1 MLAEEFVT
9 GRFGRPTREPG
20 SRWAFTYY
28 LPNQIP
34 RDLPLTAPVVAALSE
49 ADAALGQL
57 HGLGIVITDPSMLI
71 GPYLRS
77 EALSSTRIEGT
88 QASLSEVLQAELD
101 DSSPTQD
108 VREVQRY
115 LEATGLAYRLIA
127 DLPISQRLI
136 LDVHRTLLTD
146 VRGEQRRPGEFRTSP
161 VWIGAAGATPDTATF
176 VPPPPERLPD
186 LLADWE
192 RFVNDEKPAYPAL
205 IQAALMHYQFETI
218 HPFLDGNGRMGR
230 LLINLQL
237 MQRGRL
243 THPLL
248 YLSNYFETHRAAYYS
263 TLQGVR
269 ERGDIDAWLIYFL
282 QAVSAQALDA
292 ISRARSLISVRES
305 YLAEAIQA
313 RSSLPRLVDMI
324 VQNPFVTV
332 RAVEARLGLTNQG
345 ARSLLRTAADRGWL
359 VSLGARGRG
368 GREYWYAPKVFD
380 VMNVPMA
387 YDATN
392 PDASNPDAS
401 NPDTSKPL
409 EGRP

>member
-9 GRFGRPTREPG
+9 GLFGQPTREPG

-28 LPNQIP
+28 LPHHIP

-57 HGLGIVITDPSMLI
+57 HGLGILITDPGMLI
-71 GPYLRS
+71 GPYLRR

-101 DSSPTQD
+101 DTSPTRD

-136 LDVHRTLLTD
+136 LDVHRALLTD
-146 VRGEQRRPGEFRTSP
+146 VRGEERRPGEFRTSP

-176 VPPPPERLPD
+176 VPPLPEHLPE

-192 RFVNDEKPAYPAL
+192 RFVNDENPAYPAL
-205 IQAALMHYQFETI
+205 IQAALTHYQFETI

-237 MQRGRL
+237 MHRGRL
-243 THPLL
+243 NHPLL
-248 YLSNYFETHRAAYYS
+248 YLSNYFETHRADYYS

-282 QAVSAQALDA
+282 QAVRAQALDA
-292 ISRARSLISVRES
+292 IWRARSLITVRES

-332 RAVEARLGLTNQG
+332 RAVEARLSLTNQG
-345 ARSLLRTAADRGWL
+345 ARSLLRTAAARGWL

-368 GREYWYAPKVFD
+368 GREYWYAPEVYD
-380 VMNVPMA
+380 VMNLPMA
-387 YDATN
+387 HDVSSH
-392 PDASNPDAS
+392 DE
-401 NPDTSKPL
+401 SKTPV
-409 EGRP
+409 GRS